1 MTLGKSLNFFML
13 HSFNLS
19 NERLGKFLSSFAQKE
34 TEMYLQEQFQ
44 VNQNLRMSFELG
56 ELPIDGD
63 NFY

>member
-34 TEMYLQEQFQ
+34 TNVFARTVSSQP
-44 VNQNLRMSFELG
+44 ELED
-56 ELPIDGD
+56 EL
-63 NFY
+63 